1 MSQTPD
7 AVRIEQGPPGPRLGV
22 MEAVRMGWRLMMS
35 DFWGLWVVAF
45 ILLLVLMAS
54 SMIGSVGAIVV
65 QPPLLA
71 GLIYVI
77 GRRIDGGGAEVGDL
91 FAGFKERFGQSVVGM
106 LPLMAASVVFGI
118 LIVLTLCVLF
128 ALGGGIIAAAEGEEA
143 VVAVTVIGGLVAFFL
158 IEFVLILA
166 LVVFSLFFAFVP
178 MAVWDHPESGWA
190 AAKASMRLVRD
201 HIFPMLGF
209 VLVFWL
215 VGMAA
220 QLLGTLA
227 CCVGVFFT
235 TPLVLVW
242 EYAAL
247 VYLYRSWTGQALVQ
261 PIAPAGGENSLTPV
275 QA

>member
-7 AVRIEQGPPGPRLGV
+7 AARIEQGPPGPRLGV
-22 MEAVRMGWRLMMS
+22 MEAVSMGWRLMMS

-45 ILLLVLMAS
+45 VLILMLVALS
-54 SMIGSVGAIVV
+54 TVGAIATIVV

-71 GLIYVI
+71 GLVYVI
-77 GRRIDGGGAEVGDL
+77 GRRIDGGRADVGDL
-91 FAGFKERFGQSVVGM
+91 FAGLKERFGQSVVGM
-106 LPLMAASVVFGI
+106 LPLTAAGMVFGL
-118 LIVLTLCVLF
+118 LIGLTLCVLF
-128 ALGGGIIAAAEGEEA
+128 LLGGGLIAAAEGEEA
-143 VVAVTVIGGLVAFFL
+143 VVAVTVIGGLVVFFL

-166 LVVFSLFFAFVP
+166 LVVFSVFFAFVP

-201 HIFPMLGF
+201 RIFPMLGF
-209 VLVFWL
+209 VVVFSLIGAAANL
-215 VGMAA
+215 VGMA
-220 QLLGTLA
+220 A

-247 VYLYRSWTGQALVQ
+247 VYLYRSWTGRPLA
-261 PIAPAGGENSLTPV
+261 APAGGGNSLTPV